1 MSKIDKYKKL
11 DDVEHVL
18 VRKNMYIGSTVPN
31 TSNKYL
37 VENGKMIE
45 REVTFNPGFQ
55 KIFDEIITNS
65 VDESR
70 REGSNLTVIKVSID
84 RDKNTISIWD
94 NGGIPV
100 EMNSDGDELIPQM
113 IFGNLRA
120 GVNFDDNE
128 KRSWAG
134 TNGVGS
140 TLTNIFSTIFNVSTC
155 DGKTLFKQTYKDN
168 MSYRSEPKLKESTK
182 NHTEISY
189 VPDLERFGMSEIDDD
204 NYKMM
209 EKRVYDLAATN
220 TKIKMYFQGELIN
233 FKSFNDYIKTYN
245 TESVFF
251 EEDRNWSMGIGLSE
265 DGFKQVSFVNA
276 NETYDGGTHV
286 DYITNQIVVH
296 IREFINKKHK
306 VDLKPSEI
314 KSHLF
319 IFLNAVVHNPS
330 FQSQTKEKLISEIKD
345 FGFTYEV
352 SKKTLNGILKSEIID
367 SLLDW
372 VKQKLDAESSK
383 KERELNKQL
392 SKTKVKK
399 LIDAQ
404 EKVDRLKCSL
414 CIFEGDSA
422 SGAFRKFS
430 DSRYMGSYSLR
441 GKFINTLKATKDKIM
456 ANEEAVGLMASL
468 GLKLGQ
474 KPNLEELRYG
484 KILLYVDADVDG
496 NSIASQI
503 INFLFQYWRPLFDI
517 IEIHKVET
525 PIVVATKGRDKNK
538 DMKFLYNLTEL
549 EQFESKNTGYDI
561 KYKKGLGA
569 LVDTEYKLIINEP
582 QLLRITIDD
591 DSEKSLNA
599 WFGDEPEL
607 RKDLLM

>member
-31 TSNKYL
+31 TSNKYII
-37 VENGKMIE
+37 EDGKMIE
-45 REVTFNPGFQ
+45 REVTYNPGFQ

-70 REGSNLTVIKVSID
+70 REGSSLNVIKVNID
-84 RDKNTISIWD
+84 REKNSISIWD

-100 EMNSDGDELIPQM
+100 VMNSEGDELIPQM

-120 GVNFDDNE
+120 GTNFDDDE

-140 TLTNIFSTIFNVSTC
+140 TLTNIFSKEFSVSTC
-155 DGKTLFKQTYKDN
+155 DGIKSFKQVYKEN
-168 MSYRSEPKLKESTK
+168 MSYRSEPKLKESSK
-182 NHTEISY
+182 NHTEICY
-189 VPDLERFGMSEIDDD
+189 IPDLERFDMTEIDED
-204 NYKMM
+204 NFKMM

-220 TKIKMYFQGELIN
+220 TKLKIYFQGSLIN

-245 TESVFF
+245 VESTFF
-251 EEDRNWSMGIGLSE
+251 EEDKNWSLGIGLST

-286 DYITNQIVVH
+286 DYITNQIVVFV
-296 IREFINKKHK
+296 REFIRKKHK

-314 KSHLF
+314 KNHLF

-345 FGFTYEV
+345 FGYTYEV
-352 SKKTLNGILKSEIID
+352 TKKTLNAIVKSEILD
-367 SLLDW
+367 SLMDW
-372 VKQKLDAESSK
+372 VKQKLDAEGSK

-404 EKVDRLKCSL
+404 EKTDRLKCSL

-422 SGAFRKFS
+422 SSAFRKFS
-430 DSRYMGSYSLR
+430 DSKYMGSYSLR
-441 GKFINTLKATKDKIM
+441 GKFINTLKATKDKVM

-474 KPNLEELRYG
+474 KPKLEELRYG

-503 INFLFQYWRPLFDI
+503 INFLFQYWRPLFDM

-525 PIVVATKGRDKNK
+525 PIVVATKGK

-549 EQFESKNTGYDI
+549 EEFESKNTGYRT
-561 KYKKGLGA
+561 KYKKGLAA
-569 LVDTEYKLIINEP
+569 LVDKEYDLIINNP
-582 QLLRITIDD
+582 KLLHITVD
-591 DSEKSLNA
+591 EKAEESLMA
-599 WFGDEPEL
+599 WFGDESNL
-607 RKDLLM
+607 RKDLLL